1 MFIDF
6 PDLKVARKQNIFID
20 DRLCLEHLPILVILD
35 AQFSTDWI
43 WGTCLQIH
51 DDHRVWASEGI
62 NPLRHLSPGARRA
75 WRNHWSVHDECEEW
89 RTSRLLAKPASL
101 DVIIY
106 DHLWHQGTTNDGDT
120 FSLSKWY
127 TAGQVWPG
135 TVLLHQP
142 GCLGHDTIFQL
153 GHVMKPSLCSESNLP
168 PICMHFV
175 FPSPPWREL
184 WPVDRDL
191 IEASTP
197 CPCSVTVKLHPPSFI
212 PTFEQDPAPSRSR
225 WNMACY
231 YRHSKKN
238 FFVVNPDELSQL
250 TLGISK
256 KSTRSHPLGDWRV
269 PSINR
274 WKTIRRR
281 MCIGW
286 SCWIPEVRKG
296 MV

>member
-1 MFIDF
+1 MRWKSANHI
-6 PDLKVARKQNIFID
+6 LARFGNIG
-20 DRLCLEHLPILVILD
+20 C
-35 AQFSTDWI
+35 AFSTRWI
-43 WGTCLQIH
+43 WGTCVQIH
-51 DDHRVWASEGI
+51 GDHRVWDSEGI
-62 NPLRHLSPGARRA
+62 IPLRHLSPGARRA

-89 RTSRLLAKPASL
+89 RTSRLLAQPASL

-106 DHLWHQGTTNDGDT
+106 DHLWHQGTTNDGET

-127 TAGQVWPG
+127 TEGQVWPG

-168 PICMHFV
+168 PICLHFV

-184 WPVDRDL
+184 WPAHRDL
-191 IEASTP
+191 IKASTL
-197 CPCSVTVKLHPPSFI
+197 CPCSVTVKLLPPSLI

-225 WNMACY
+225 WNMHATIDTP
-231 YRHSKKN
+231 KKLLCGESGWTI
-238 FFVVNPDELSQL
+238 PTHIWDIQ
-250 TLGISK
+250 TT
-256 KSTRSHPLGDWRV
+256 TRSHPLENWRV

-274 WKTIRRR
+274 LYKRYWR

-286 SCWIPEVRKG
+286 SCWIPEAREG

>member
-1 MFIDF
+1 M
-6 PDLKVARKQNIFID
+6 PWTSANLANIGCAIFYTLNLRD
-20 DRLCLEHLPILVILD
+20 M
-35 AQFSTDWI
+35 STDSW
-43 WGTCLQIH
+43 WSPG
-51 DDHRVWASEGI
+51 VFESEGI

-75 WRNHWSVHDECEEW
+75 WRNHWSVHDEREEW
-89 RTSRLLAKPASL
+89 RTSRLLAQPASL

-168 PICMHFV
+168 PICLHFV
-175 FPSPPWREL
+175 FPSPPSREL

-231 YRHSKKN
+231 YRHSKKKLLCG
-238 FFVVNPDELSQL
+238 ESGW
-250 TLGISK
+250 TISTHTWDIQK
-256 KSTRSHPLGDWRV
+256 IH
-269 PSINR
+269 
-274 WKTIRRR
+274 
-281 MCIGW
+281 
-286 SCWIPEVRKG
+286 
-296 MV
+296 